1 MLRAENGKSA
11 PRPDRDPLVRGGFT
25 DGVHEFWVHALGA
38 ESQDAFQVCANGNR
52 ADIVLIVSG
61 LRSGPVHA
69 TWGEGWRSR
78 SAEWRAWAKD
88 CAAHVF
94 DNGSLLKERQAGMG
108 KVRFCD
114 G

>member
-11 PRPDRDPLVRGGFT
+11 PSPNPDLLVRGGFT
-25 DGVHEFWVHALGA
+25 DEVDGFWVYALSA
-38 ESQDAFQVCANGNR
+38 ASPDAFQVCANGNQ

-61 LRSGPVHA
+61 LHSGLIHA

-78 SAEWRAWAKD
+78 SVEWREWAKG
-88 CAAHVF
+88 CAMHVF
-94 DNGSLLKERQAGMG
+94 ANGSLLKEPQTGAR